1 MNWAVFNEGPSDSF
15 NFEIEFWGWLELLL
29 KTYNGKFALKFL
41 SLTGVKS
48 DSCQPVPAIHMNS

>member
-1 MNWAVFNEGPSDSF
+1 VNWAVFNEGPSDSF
-15 NFEIEFWGWLELLL
+15 NFEIEFWGWLELL

-48 DSCQPVPAIHMNS
+48 DRCQV